1 MRIARPLAAQPGRF
15 PQRDSDAVPQDAVGA
30 TDRPRVLVLL
40 ASYNGEKW
48 IARQLESILAQE
60 GVELRVTIRDDGSSD
75 GTPQEIERFASDGRV
90 GSSRSAERAGSA
102 AQNFL
107 ALIAEN
113 SATGFDY
120 VGFSDQDDIWSHDK
134 LARACRALRESGA
147 AGYSAA
153 TTAHWPNGRT
163 TVLRQASSVTESD
176 FLFEGAGQGCT
187 FVLRACFYSRVRDFI
202 ASQRHMMRDVHYHD
216 WLVYALARSW
226 GEAWT
231 FDSTPSTQYR
241 QHGLND
247 TGARGT
253 AAGARKRLS
262 LIRGGW
268 YTRQLAIIATI
279 CSHAAPRNATVSDW
293 LSILG
298 ATRPWARRLRIAG
311 FCIRGGRRKSR
322 DNMVVIVAALAGWL

>member
-1 MRIARPLAAQPGRF
+1 M
-15 PQRDSDAVPQDAVGA
+15 
-30 TDRPRVLVLL
+30 LVLL

-75 GTPQEIERFASDGRV
+75 GTLQEIERFASHGHV
-90 GSSRSAERAGSA
+90 TSSRSAERAGSA

-113 SATGFDY
+113 SAAGFDY
-120 VGFSDQDDIWSHDK
+120 VGFSDQDDVWCHDK
-134 LARACRALRESGA
+134 LTRACCALRESGA

-163 TVLRQASSVTESD
+163 TVLRQAASVTASD

-187 FVLRACFYSRVRDFI
+187 FVLCARFYSRVREFI

-216 WLVYALARSW
+216 WLVYALARAW

-231 FDSTPSTQYR
+231 FDATPSTQYR
-241 QHGLND
+241 QHDRND

-253 AAGARKRLS
+253 TAGVRKRLS

-268 YTRQLAIIATI
+268 YSRQLATIATI
-279 CSHAAPRNATVSDW
+279 CGRAAPRNTAVTEW

-298 ATRPWARRLRIAG
+298 ETRAWTRRLRIAD
-311 FCIRGGRRKSR
+311 FCIRGGRRKTR
-322 DNMVVIVAALAGWL
+322 DNMVVIVSALAGWL